1 MKDGK
6 GLKEDRVCIYNSK
19 VGAHMA
25 EVAGRERLLEEK
37 RLWDCG
43 DQGQISVW
51 IFEIPFSHQNLNFKI
66 VYDSVSPVS
75 YTHLTL
81 PTTGSLCRSRWS
93 PYH

>member
-1 MKDGK
+1 
-6 GLKEDRVCIYNSK
+6 
-19 VGAHMA
+19 MA

-66 VYDSVSPVS
+66 VYDSVSPLMPGGK
-75 YTHLTL
+75 HFTL
-81 PTTGSLCRSRWS
+81 GSSIEFGSVGLI
-93 PYH
+93 